1 MKVLELNSY
10 DFFST
15 GNIMLQIADAARKNG
30 IEVYT
35 AAKKTQTS
43 LKKGIKYNHYL
54 IGSRL
59 EHTLNRELSSIT
71 DFQDCGSLLATAKFI
86 NHIKK

>member
-43 LKKGIKYNHYL
+43 LKKGIKSL
-54 IGSRL
+54 FD
-59 EHTLNRELSSIT
+59 RE
-71 DFQDCGSLLATAKFI
+71 
-86 NHIKK
+86 

>member
-30 IEVYT
+30 RDATIT
-35 AAKKTQTS
+35 AS
-43 LKKGIKYNHYL
+43 LGYIPTIRH
-54 IGSRL
+54 
-59 EHTLNRELSSIT
+59 
-71 DFQDCGSLLATAKFI
+71 LL
-86 NHIKK
+86 

>member
-43 LKKGIKYNHYL
+43 LKNIDYYQCD
-54 IGSRL
+54 I
-59 EHTLNRELSSIT
+59 
-71 DFQDCGSLLATAKFI
+71 FI
-86 NHIKK
+86 EV